1 MRRILNTILPIVLPF
16 IGMCWSFF
24 ILSMKCWQHAFL
36 NSAMLTGL
44 QSCASCFSLPARAP
58 ATASRSPG
66 AATATTT
73 ASTTPTKRTVRR
85 SPAPGPSSS
94 ATTGS
99 SASTSRTSATESR
112 IVKTDPMSSDVHP
125 LLPTSAPTSS
135 SGQLQQVISAL
146 CSSWAVEST
155 PWDQA
160 VVCSNLPGLG
170 LFLISTF
177 SPYLSLSSML

>member
-1 MRRILNTILPIVLPF
+1 
-16 IGMCWSFF
+16 
-24 ILSMKCWQHAFL
+24 
-36 NSAMLTGL
+36 MLTGL

-146 CSSWAVEST
+146 GSGCSSVVESS
-155 PWDQA
+155 PCDQA

>member
-1 MRRILNTILPIVLPF
+1 MLP
-16 IGMCWSFF
+16 
-24 ILSMKCWQHAFL
+24 
-36 NSAMLTGL
+36 GL
-44 QSCASCFSLPARAP
+44 QSCASRFSSPARVP
-58 ATASRSPG
+58 ATASRNPG
-66 AATATTT
+66 AVTATTT

-146 CSSWAVEST
+146 GCGCSSAVESS
-155 PWDQA
+155 PCDQA

-170 LFLISTF
+170 FFLFFLSA
-177 SPYLSLSSML
+177 YLLLSSLSSNRSLEAVKWY